1 MHELHVDNETGKRK
15 PPAHPG
21 LDLVRAT
28 EAAALAASR
37 HMGRGDRL
45 AADHAA
51 QVAMANAL
59 NLLSMKGRIV
69 SGEGRRLV
77 EEDTPLSADTE
88 VGTGKG
94 AELDVEINAI
104 DGATL
109 VAEGRPGAMAA
120 AAFAPPGTIWHPGPA
135 LYMEKLV
142 VDRSCVDILGPDA
155 LDAPP
160 GFVLA
165 NIARAKDKD
174 IGDVVVFI
182 IDRPRHEPLI
192 EEIRRAGARVHLRK
206 GGDVGGAL
214 LAADP
219 QAPIDAMMGVGG
231 AAEGLIGAVAV
242 KALGG
247 LMMGRVSPLREEER
261 ANCIEQGVDLDQ
273 VLTCDDMVASD
284 EIYFAATMITD
295 GMLMR
300 GVSYHG
306 RTVDTHSMVLRL
318 ETGTRR
324 IIKTEHRLK

>member
-1 MHELHVDNETGKRK
+1 MSELHADNETGRRR
-15 PPAHPG
+15 PPSHPG

-37 HMGRGDRL
+37 WMGRGDRL
-45 AADHAA
+45 GADHAA
-51 QVAMANAL
+51 QVALANAL
-59 NLLSMKGRIV
+59 NLLPMRGRII
-69 SGEGRRLV
+69 SGEGRRLK
-77 EEDTPLSADTE
+77 EDTPLPSGTE
-88 VGTGKG
+88 VGNGDG
-94 AELDVEINAI
+94 PELDVEINAI
-104 DGATL
+104 DGASL

-120 AAFAPPGTIWHPGPA
+120 AAFAPAGSMWRPGPA
-135 LYMEKLV
+135 LYMDKLV
-142 VDRSCVDILGPDA
+142 VDRSCADVIGPDA

-165 NIARAKDKD
+165 NIARAKEKD
-174 IGDVVVFI
+174 IGDLAVFVV
-182 IDRPRHEPLI
+182 DRPRHEHLI

-231 AAEGLIGAVAV
+231 AAEGLIAACAV

-247 LMMGRVSPLREEER
+247 TILGRVSPLGEREK
-261 ANCIEQGVDLDQ
+261 ANCAAAGYDLERVMTGDDLVTGGQ
-273 VLTCDDMVASD
+273 V
-284 EIYFAATMITD
+284 YFAATMVTD
-295 GMLMR
+295 GVLMR

-324 IIKTEHRLK
+324 IITTEHRLK

>member
-1 MHELHVDNETGKRK
+1 
-15 PPAHPG
+15 
-21 LDLVRAT
+21 
-28 EAAALAASR
+28 
-37 HMGRGDRL
+37 
-45 AADHAA
+45 
-51 QVAMANAL
+51 
-59 NLLSMKGRIV
+59 
-69 SGEGRRLV
+69 
-77 EEDTPLSADTE
+77 
-88 VGTGKG
+88 
-94 AELDVEINAI
+94 
-104 DGATL
+104 
-109 VAEGRPGAMAA
+109 MAA
-120 AAFAPPGTIWHPGPA
+120 AAFAPAGTIWHPGPA
-135 LYMEKLV
+135 LYMDKLV
-142 VDRSCVDILGPDA
+142 IDRSCADILGPDA

-174 IGDVVVFI
+174 IGDVVVFV

-219 QAPIDAMMGVGG
+219 RAQIDAMMGVGG
-231 AAEGLIGAVAV
+231 VAEGIIGAIAV

-247 LMMGRVSPLREEER
+247 LMMGRVTPLREEER
-261 ANCIEQGVDLDQ
+261 AQCIEQGVDLDK
-273 VLTCDDMVASD
+273 VRTCEDMVASD

-306 RTVDTHSMVLRL
+306 RTVDTHSIVLRL

>member
-1 MHELHVDNETGKRK
+1 MTELHADNETGRRK
-15 PPAHPG
+15 PPTHPG

-28 EAAALAASR
+28 EGAALAASR
-37 HMGRGDRL
+37 WMGRGDRL
-45 AADHAA
+45 GADHAA

-59 NLLSMKGRIV
+59 NLLPMKGRIV
-69 SGEGRRLV
+69 SGEGRRM
-77 EEDTPLSADTE
+77 EEDTPLRADTE

-104 DGATL
+104 DGASL

-120 AAFAPPGTIWHPGPA
+120 AAFAPIGTMWHPGPV

-142 VDRSCVDILGPDA
+142 VDRSCTEVVGPDA

-165 NIARAKDKD
+165 NIARAKEKD
-174 IGDVVVFI
+174 IGDLAVFV
-182 IDRPRHEPLI
+182 IDRPRHEGLI

-219 QAPIDAMMGVGG
+219 NAPIDAMMGVGG
-231 AAEGLIGAVAV
+231 AAEGQIAACAV

-247 LMMGRVSPLREEER
+247 TILGRPAPLGEEEKR
-261 ANCIEQGVDLDQ
+261 NCLDLGIDLAR

-284 EIYFAATMITD
+284 QIYFAATMITD
-295 GMLMR
+295 GVMMQ

-306 RTVDTHSMVLRL
+306 RTVDTHSMVLRM